1 MNRDKLILSLFLY
14 CFSYLLLI
22 KSNGIVAIYISRGKN
37 SSYTLEIKDTSTN
50 HSMVLENC
58 SSSMLKNWQVVE
70 IYRRKA
76 YKDNKSVDVYDVDK
90 KTSFK
95 HISILDSLNQQEIAE
110 AVEKQAKRAVNIR
123 RRMVVDTPY
132 RKRTKKIDTRVFDLT
147 RYASSTGRGV

>member
-1 MNRDKLILSLFLY
+1 
-14 CFSYLLLI
+14 
-22 KSNGIVAIYISRGKN
+22 
-37 SSYTLEIKDTSTN
+37 
-50 HSMVLENC
+50 
-58 SSSMLKNWQVVE
+58 MLKNWQVVE

-132 RKRTKKIDTRVFDLT
+132 RKRTKKLDTRVFDRT